1 MTTNDKT
8 RQKLMDSMRKTK
20 VPANTDP
27 KSTVAASKAS
37 KASSSASD
45 ENSQTKNTSNAKKKT
60 VMKDNH
66 QVTVDAY
73 QSKGRIW
80 PD

>member
-37 KASSSASD
+37 SSASD
-45 ENSQTKNTSNAKKKT
+45 ENSQTKNSSNAKKKT
-60 VMKDNH
+60 VVKDNH

>member
-20 VPANTDP
+20 APANTDT
-27 KSTVAASKAS
+27 KSTVAVSKAS
-37 KASSSASD
+37 NSASD

-60 VMKDNH
+60 VVKDNK
-66 QVTVDAY
+66 QVTVDPY